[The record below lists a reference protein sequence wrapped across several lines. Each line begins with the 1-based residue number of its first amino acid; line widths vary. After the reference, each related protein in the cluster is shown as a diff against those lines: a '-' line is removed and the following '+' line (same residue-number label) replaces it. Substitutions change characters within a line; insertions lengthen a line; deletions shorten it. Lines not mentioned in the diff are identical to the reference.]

1 MNIRVKHVRPYDSVM
16 TPRVIV
22 TILGTAQDAGI
33 PQAGC
38 SCDRCLNAHNNQ
50 NLKKYP
56 VSIGIQGIDG
66 SKHLIEV
73 TRNLPEQLRLWSD
86 EMITQKIFIPD
97 TVTITHLHL
106 GHIEGIG
113 QFGKPVMGIKNIPI
127 YLSEMNKNSIEERN
141 DIQLMIKEKNLKFIS
156 RKYHQTFEPKKGCGF
171 TLKLISIPHRSELGD
186 TSAILIK
193 GLQRTLLFM
202 PDQDSWIETLD
213 NYSVNNI
220 REFFKLLEIDLAWID
235 GTFWSLNELPGR
247 NLSEIP
253 HPTIEDS
260 IRLLGI
266 KKENDPDVSFIHLN
280 HSNPVND
287 KNSKERKLV
296 ESYGWGICKRNK
308 TESL

>member
-73 TRNLPEQLRLWSD
+73 TRNLSEQLRLWSD

-106 GHIEGIG
+106 SLIHI
-113 QFGKPVMGIKNIPI
+113 
-127 YLSEMNKNSIEERN
+127 
-141 DIQLMIKEKNLKFIS
+141 
-156 RKYHQTFEPKKGCGF
+156 
-171 TLKLISIPHRSELGD
+171 
-186 TSAILIK
+186 
-193 GLQRTLLFM
+193 
-202 PDQDSWIETLD
+202 
-213 NYSVNNI
+213 
-220 REFFKLLEIDLAWID
+220 
-235 GTFWSLNELPGR
+235 
-247 NLSEIP
+247 
-253 HPTIEDS
+253 
-260 IRLLGI
+260 
-266 KKENDPDVSFIHLN
+266 
-280 HSNPVND
+280 
-287 KNSKERKLV
+287 
-296 ESYGWGICKRNK
+296 
-308 TESL
+308 

>member
-1 MNIRVKHVRPYDSVM
+1 MASGVS
-16 TPRVIV
+16 V
-22 TILGTAQDAGI
+22 TILGTAQDGGI

-38 SCDRCLNAHNNQ
+38 SCQRCLDAHRD
-50 NLKKYP
+50 LKLRKYP
-56 VSIGIQGIDG
+56 VSLGILGVDG
-66 SKHLIEV
+66 TKHIIEI
-73 TRNLPEQLRLWSD
+73 TKNLSEQLVIWTPDKNEL
-86 EMITQKIFIPD
+86 FIPE
-97 TVTITHLHL
+97 TVSITHLHL
-106 GHIEGIG
+106 GHVEGIG
-113 QFGKPVMGIKNIPI
+113 QLGKPVMGLREVDV
-127 YLSEMNKNSIEERN
+127 YLSPNNKDIFDNRSDIE
-141 DIQLMIKEKNLKFIS
+141 LMEDEGNIRTHSKNFY
-156 RKYHQTFEPKKGCGF
+156 RPFEPKGGCGF
-171 TLKLISIPHRSELGD
+171 SLQFIPIPHRSELGD

-220 REFFKLLEIDLAWID
+220 REFLKSLEIDLAWID

-266 KKENDPDVSFIHLN
+266 KRENDPDVSFIHLN

-287 KNSKERKLV
+287 RNSKERKLV

>member
-113 QFGKPVMGIKNIPI
+113 QFGKPVMGIKNMPI

-171 TLKLISIPHRSELGD
+171 TLKLISIPHRSCLLY
-186 TSAILIK
+186 TSPSP
-193 GLQRTLLFM
+193 R
-202 PDQDSWIETLD
+202 D
-213 NYSVNNI
+213 
-220 REFFKLLEIDLAWID
+220 
-235 GTFWSLNELPGR
+235 
-247 NLSEIP
+247 
-253 HPTIEDS
+253 
-260 IRLLGI
+260 
-266 KKENDPDVSFIHLN
+266 
-280 HSNPVND
+280 
-287 KNSKERKLV
+287 
-296 ESYGWGICKRNK
+296 
-308 TESL
+308 